1 MSLFVPAR
9 RQMLDEL
16 NTINDGVATLS
27 DIVFGT
33 PEATT
38 TEEKA
43 AHGDRDSKVVI
54 TGVGAK
60 YHGSTTVFY
69 NRINL
74 ATPFANQMLLL
85 EFHEPLSNL
94 YAQLPLLNEQLASV
108 FTEQDLEDFLF
119 PAGQTE
125 GLLPL
130 TAKSG
135 SLDWKGSA
143 TIGYRVAAPTA
154 LEIPDIHLDGVIT
167 PNDTT
172 ALEQAALRYSYWDF
186 QLSFDVVGTLQPGPL
201 STQQITDLIAVFAEI
216 DSTPWTATGP
226 NEYCL
231 EDATVEFNGSAAER
245 GTSAL
250 FKNVVVIKL
259 SNKSTL
265 LTGELFLHYNNPEA

>member
-1 MSLFVPAR
+1 MSLFVPGR

-16 NTINDGVATLS
+16 NQINDAVATLA
-27 DIVFGT
+27 DISFGI
-33 PEATT
+33 PENTT
-38 TEEKA
+38 DEEKA
-43 AHGDRDSKVVI
+43 AHGGRDSKVVL

-60 YHGSTTVFY
+60 YHSTQTVFY

-94 YAQLPLLNEQLASV
+94 YAQLSLMNEQLASV

-125 GLLPL
+125 GLLTL
-130 TAKSG
+130 TAKAG
-135 SLDWKGSA
+135 SLDWKGNT
-143 TIGYRVAAPTA
+143 TIGYRVAAPTE
-154 LEIPDIHLDGVIT
+154 LEIPDIHLDGVMT

-186 QLSFDVVGTLQPGPL
+186 QLNHTFMESLQVGALTG
-201 STQQITDLIAVFAEI
+201 QQITDLIAMFAEI
-216 DSTPWTATGP
+216 DQTPWTAVGP
-226 NEYCL
+226 TEYCL
-231 EDATVEFNGSAAER
+231 EGATVEYNGSAAER
-245 GTSAL
+245 GTSQL
-250 FKNVVVIKL
+250 FKNVAVIKL

-265 LTGELFLHYNNPEA
+265 LTGELYLHYNIPEA